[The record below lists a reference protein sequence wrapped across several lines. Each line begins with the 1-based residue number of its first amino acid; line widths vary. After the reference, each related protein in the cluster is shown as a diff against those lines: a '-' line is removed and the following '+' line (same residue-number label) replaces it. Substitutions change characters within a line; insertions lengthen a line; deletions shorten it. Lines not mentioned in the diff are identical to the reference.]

1 MIDDAST
8 YRRRPRRSRPRSR
21 VLLKTAVVALFVATF
36 PRLTGLDTPVPAATA
51 PYAGRQVSPEAT
63 PAAAV
68 RSYAWMLD
76 PSPALGARTPDWR
89 ASEPMQVAG
98 FAAPQ
103 ASPVGIAPGIA
114 LAAVAPASSE
124 LAPASRPLQQTARLV
139 QPMPAPVPRPFDLK
153 PLSREPRLATR
164 RPSSR
169 TVVAARQDVEAER
182 SFFETVFGRRDPE
195 RSPAPA
201 LAYASADTGAIDLS
215 QRRVL
220 DRVPATAGGGTAI
233 YDISASTVT
242 LPSGEQLEAH
252 SGLGQHMDNPR
263 LVHVRMRG
271 ATPPGTYDLTE
282 REALFHGV
290 RAIRLNPVGGSAAIH
305 GRDGILAH
313 TYMLGPSGASNG
325 CVVFKDYNRFLQA
338 YLRGDIRRLVVVAG
352 HKGDAPA
359 SFTARLF
366 GR

>member
-1 MIDDAST
+1 MIDDASS
-8 YRRRPRRSRPRSR
+8 YRRPRRRHRPHSR
-21 VLLKTAVVALFVATF
+21 VLLKTAIVVLFVATF
-36 PRLTGLDTPVPAATA
+36 PRLTGLEAPVPAASA
-51 PYAGRQVSPEAT
+51 QLAARQAMPDVPTSGAT
-63 PAAAV
+63 GT
-68 RSYAWMLD
+68 YAWMLD
-76 PSPALGARTPDWR
+76 PSPAMGARTPEWR
-89 ASEPMQVAG
+89 ASALEPMQIAAFEPPAAPPARIVAG
-98 FAAPQ
+98 L
-103 ASPVGIAPGIA
+103 APGD
-114 LAAVAPASSE
+114 AVPAP
-124 LAPASRPLQQTARLV
+124 RPIQQTARLI
-139 QPMPAPVPRPFDLK
+139 QPMPAPVPRPIELR
-153 PLSREPRLATR
+153 PLSRDPRLAMR

-169 TVVAARQDVEAER
+169 SVVAARQDVEAER
-182 SFFETVFGRRDPE
+182 SFFETVFGQRNPDRT
-195 RSPAPA
+195 PA
-201 LAYASADTGAIDLS
+201 LAYASADTDAIDLS

-233 YDISASTVT
+233 YDISTSTVT

-263 LVHVRMRG
+263 FVHVRMRG

-290 RAIRLNPVGGSAAIH
+290 RALRLSPVGGSAAIH

-325 CVVFKDYNRFLQA
+325 CVVFRDYNRFLQA
-338 YLRGDIRRLVVVAG
+338 YLRGDVRRLVVVAG

-359 SFTARLF
+359 SLTAKLF

>member
-36 PRLTGLDTPVPAATA
+36 PRLTGLDAPVPAATA
-51 PYAGRQVSPEAT
+51 PLASRQIVPEAQ
-63 PAAAV
+63 PAAVA
-68 RSYAWMLD
+68 RSFAWMLD
-76 PSPALGARTPDWR
+76 PSPALGVRTPDWR

-98 FAAPQ
+98 FEAPK
-103 ASPVGIAPGIA
+103 ASPVEIAPGIA
-114 LAAVAPASSE
+114 LAAVAPV
-124 LAPASRPLQQTARLV
+124 PAARPLQQTARLV
-139 QPMPAPVPRPFDLK
+139 QPMPAPVPRPIDLK

-169 TVVAARQDVEAER
+169 SVVAARQDVEAER

-215 QRRVL
+215 QRRAL

-233 YDISASTVT
+233 YDISTSTVT

-325 CVVFKDYNRFLQA
+325 CVVFRDYNRFLQA

-352 HKGDAPA
+352 YKGDAPA
-359 SFTARLF
+359 SLTAKLF